1 MAAPPAPA
9 RTLPVIDKDNR
20 AYWTGGEHGRLMIC
34 RCGHCGF
41 YVHPPVPFCPQC
53 ESSDVAPEPVSGR
66 GRIASFTVNNKVWV
80 PGLPARYVLAL
91 VALDEQ
97 EDVRLVCN
105 ITHCDPDAV
114 RFDMPVEVWFEN
126 HEDLWVPFFRPVEDK
141 A

>member
-1 MAAPPAPA
+1 MRKQRRCAKAGFRTGADRQFHGQSQGLGAGAPA
-9 RTLPVIDKDNR
+9 L
-20 AYWTGGEHGRLMIC
+20 
-34 RCGHCGF
+34 
-41 YVHPPVPFCPQC
+41 
-53 ESSDVAPEPVSGR
+53 
-66 GRIASFTVNNKVWV
+66 
-80 PGLPARYVLAL
+80 YVLAL

-126 HEDLWVPFFRPVEDK
+126 HEDLWVPFFRPVEDE